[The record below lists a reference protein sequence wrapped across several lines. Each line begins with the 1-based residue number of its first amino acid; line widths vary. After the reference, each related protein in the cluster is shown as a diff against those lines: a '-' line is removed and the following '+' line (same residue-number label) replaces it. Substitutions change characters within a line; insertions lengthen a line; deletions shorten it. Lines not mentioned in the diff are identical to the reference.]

1 MQITFNTSKTL
12 SYVYHRM
19 NKPFVSNIRLTN
31 PDRINHGDRLVRPR
45 VRFEAPGIEE
55 VAEVWIGNPRPIPNS
70 DYSEDTSVVWD
81 RPSIRLNKKAMGNL
95 KEVVEGDVII
105 EILDENDQVLL
116 SERRDITLL
125 SPKDWLLDN
134 FFEESL
140 AGFVIPSSDF
150 VQDILRDVRT
160 TLQKNTGDGIC

>member
-1 MQITFNTSKTL
+1 MQITFNASKTL

-81 RPSIRLNKKAMGNL
+81 RPSIGLNKKQWETL
-95 KEVVEGDVII
+95 K
-105 EILDENDQVLL
+105 
-116 SERRDITLL
+116 
-125 SPKDWLLDN
+125 K
-134 FFEESL
+134 SL
-140 AGFVIPSSDF
+140 KV
-150 VQDILRDVRT
+150 T
-160 TLQKNTGDGIC
+160 